1 MMLHDPAPGR
11 HLPAGVKVGDRPQ
24 SCEEGVDQRKTGK
37 NQENTPLERGI
48 FSCCRAGGG
57 RDHSSRV

>member
-1 MMLHDPAPGR
+1 MMLHDPAPCR
-11 HLPAGVKVGDRPQ
+11 HLPACVKISDRPQ
-24 SCEEGVDQRKTGK
+24 SGEEGVDQGK
-37 NQENTPLERGI
+37 AGENQENTPFERGI

>member
-11 HLPAGVKVGDRPQ
+11 HLPAGVKIGDRPQ
-24 SCEEGVDQRKTGK
+24 PRQEGVGQRQASE

-48 FSCCRAGGG
+48 FSCCRASGG

>member
-1 MMLHDPAPGR
+1 MMLDDPAPGR
-11 HLPAGVKVGDRPQ
+11 HLPSSVKISDRPQ
-24 SCEEGVDQRKTGK
+24 PSQNGIDQGQAGE
-37 NQENTPLERGI
+37 NQENTPIERGI